1 MNTEQRRIIIRA
13 LYTLVA
19 LCAVAML
26 AGYAD
31 QQSEVVVQAGLLGFV
46 AYAIARFLR
55 MSAVGKRE

>member
-1 MNTEQRRIIIRA
+1 MNAAQQRVLVRA
-13 LYTLVA
+13 LFTLVA

>member
-1 MNTEQRRIIIRA
+1 MNAAQQRVLVRA
-13 LYTLVA
+13 LFTLVA

-55 MSAVGKRE
+55 MRAVGKRE

>member
-1 MNTEQRRIIIRA
+1 MNAAQQRVLVRA
-13 LYTLVA
+13 LFTLVA

-31 QQSEVVVQAGLLGFV
+31 KQSEVVVQAGLLGFV

-55 MSAVGKRE
+55 MSAVGKSE

>member
-1 MNTEQRRIIIRA
+1 MNAARRRVIIRA

-19 LCAVAML
+19 LFAVVML

-31 QQSEVVVQAGLLGFV
+31 EQTEVVVQAGLLGFV